1 MTFQEKRSLGLLI
14 SNVSV
19 SAIYYLIVYNK
30 FQAGELGSLGDTRM
44 WAAIILL
51 SIPIYIAAN
60 ILMMIMVNIIQAIAT
75 QEEPKDIV
83 DEMDKL
89 IELKATRNFY
99 HTFMVGFML
108 ALGSQYL
115 RMEIH
120 VMFIILIT
128 TLVLAGIVNEISQ
141 LYFYRKGV

>member
-1 MTFQEKRSLGLLI
+1 MTFQEKKSLGLLI

>member
-1 MTFQEKRSLGLLI
+1 MTFQEKKSLGLLI
-14 SNVSV
+14 SNVAV

-128 TLVLAGIVNEISQ
+128 TLVIAGIVNEISQ

>member
-1 MTFQEKRSLGLLI
+1 MNFQEKRSIGLLI
-14 SNVSV
+14 SNIAVPAV
-19 SAIYYLIVYNK
+19 YYLNVYNK

-51 SIPIYIAAN
+51 SIPIYIIAN
-60 ILMMIMVNIIQAIAT
+60 IIMMILINIVHTAAT
-75 QEEPKDIV
+75 REEYKDII

-99 HTFMVGFML
+99 HTFMIGFLL

-115 RMEIH
+115 RMGIH
-120 VMFIILIT
+120 VMFITFIATIII
-128 TLVLAGIVNEISQ
+128 AGIINELSQ
-141 LYFYRKGV
+141 LFYYKRGV

>member
-1 MTFQEKRSLGLLI
+1 MNFQEKRSIGLLI
-14 SNVSV
+14 SNTAV

-30 FQAGELGSLGDTRM
+30 FQAGELGNLGDTRM

-60 ILMMIMVNIIQAIAT
+60 IIMMILVNIVHSVET
-75 QEEPKDIV
+75 REEHKDIM

-99 HTFMVGFML
+99 HTFMIGFLL

-120 VMFIILIT
+120 VMFIILIS
-128 TLVLAGIVNEISQ
+128 TLVIAGIINELSQ
-141 LYFYRKGV
+141 LFYYRKGI

>member
-14 SNVSV
+14 SNVAV